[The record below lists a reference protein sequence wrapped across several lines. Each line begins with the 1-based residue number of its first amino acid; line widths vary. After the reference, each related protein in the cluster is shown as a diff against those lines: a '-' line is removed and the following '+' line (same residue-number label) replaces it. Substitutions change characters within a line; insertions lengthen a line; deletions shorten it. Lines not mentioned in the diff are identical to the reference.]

1 MNGIRREEYRVCP
14 PAKGARPHEPMEDT
28 MPTFL
33 GIDLAWKSKNP
44 SGICVLQG
52 DGCRWSLCRLETAVG
67 HAGWFVDLAASF
79 GDDVVVAID
88 APLIISAQRR
98 AEREVGRLFSSYHAS
113 AYPADRALL
122 EPAGLLAGPDLG
134 EALGD
139 RGFSLDPRVLQPGG
153 GGRHAFE
160 VYPHTLHVVWFDLCE
175 RIPYKAK
182 RGRSPS
188 DLVDCLQY
196 YQRCLGK
203 VLRCWMPELLE
214 ASQELRGLLDPGAAE
229 CRGRER
235 KDLEDRLDAVTCA
248 LAAYRAWRDGVDDC
262 EILGDTQDGYIA
274 VPGLKDDPRFAAAL
288 SR

>member
-1 MNGIRREEYRVCP
+1 
-14 PAKGARPHEPMEDT
+14 

-44 SGICVLQG
+44 SGVCVLQERSG
-52 DGCRWSLCRLETAVG
+52 EFTCTDLRAVPLG
-67 HAGWFVDLAASF
+67 VDALVELALGY

-88 APLIISAQRR
+88 APLIISDQRR

-134 EALGD
+134 KALGH

-188 DLVDCLQY
+188 DLVDCLQH